1 MNIRLAAPED
11 FDAIWPIFQ
20 EVVKAGD
27 TYTYDQDIS
36 QTEAMHKWME
46 LPART
51 YVVEEEGTILGTYY
65 IKVNHDGGGNHV
77 CNCGYMVAGA
87 ARGRGLATAMC
98 EHSQQ
103 TAREM
108 GFEAMQFNFVVV
120 SNTGA
125 VRLWQQLGFDI
136 VATLPG
142 VFKHP
147 ELGYVGAHVMLKW
160 LKKGKSVQEISNHG
174 IST

>member
-1 MNIRLAAPED
+1 MNIRLASHDD
-11 FDAIWPIFQ
+11 FNAIWPIFH
-20 EVVKAGD
+20 EVVQAGD
-27 TYTYDQDIS
+27 TYTYDPDIS
-36 QTEAMHKWME
+36 KPQALHKWLE

-51 YVVEEEGTILGTYY
+51 YVAEQEGEVLGTYY
-65 IKVNHDGGGNHV
+65 IKQNHGGGGAHV

-103 TAREM
+103 IAINM
-108 GFEAMQFNFVVV
+108 GFEAMQYNFVVE

-125 VRLWQQLGFDI
+125 VKLWQRLGFDI
-136 VATLPG
+136 VATVPR
-142 VFKHP
+142 VFRHP

-160 LKKGKSVQEISNHG
+160 LE
-174 IST
+174 